1 MLINVDQ
8 GILRLSWSEDE
19 GLQIFYSDTALGC
32 YSLMGLIGVSDLG
45 HT

>member
-1 MLINVDQ
+1 MLRNIDQ
-8 GILRLSWSEDE
+8 GILRLSGSEDE

-32 YSLMGLIGVSDLG
+32 YSLMGLIGVFDLG